1 MQVSVT
7 GKQLNVGEA
16 LRHHVETRLAEAV
29 GKYFNH
35 AIEGSVV
42 LSWTGNGK
50 QVRADISVH
59 VGRGILMQGH
69 GEGDDAHSAFE
80 TASDR
85 VAKQLRRHKRRLR
98 DHHRNAPANI
108 HQEPKA

>member
-42 LSWTGNGK
+42 SSWTGNGK
-50 QVRADISVH
+50 QVRADISAH

-69 GEGDDAHSAFE
+69 GEGVDAHSAFE
-80 TASDR
+80 AASDR
-85 VAKQLRRHKRRLR
+85 VAKQLRQHKRRLS
-98 DHHRNAPANI
+98 DHRRTTPADF
-108 HQEPKA
+108 HEEPKA

>member
-7 GKQLNVGEA
+7 WKQLNVGKA
-16 LRHHVETRLAEAV
+16 LRHHEETRLAES
-29 GKYFNH
+29 GGTYFDH

-42 LSWTGNGK
+42 FSRPGKVK

-85 VAKQLRRHKRRLR
+85 VANQLRRHKRRLR
-98 DHHRNAPANI
+98 DHRRTTPADI
-108 HQEPKA
+108 YDEPKA